1 VQVDNDM
8 SFNVLSSCS
17 FDESDSSARNPV
29 EFTELLSLSRSRVF
43 GHLLALVQNLADAE
57 DLYQQTALLLWE
69 KLDQFQRGTDFGAW
83 AVTVAHYQA
92 LNFLRRQSR
101 RRMLFSDVALA
112 RLAAVQLD
120 IKTSEL
126 SARSEALSSC
136 LESLP
141 ARSKQMLRL
150 RYQGDQ
156 SLQQI
161 AEQERRSVGA
171 VYTAISRIRKA
182 LMSCIESRVAQEKS

>member
-1 VQVDNDM
+1 MKLDV
-8 SFNVLSSCS
+8 FNTC
-17 FDESDSSARNPV
+17 DRNESDGNEPNPI
-29 EFTELLSLSRSRVF
+29 EFTELLGSSRGRVF

-69 KLDQFQRGTDFGAW
+69 KFDQFQRGTDFGAW

-101 RRMLFSDVALA
+101 RKTLFSDAALA

-120 IKTSEL
+120 LKTSDF

-136 LESLP
+136 LEALP
-141 ARSKQMLRL
+141 DRSKQMLRL

-161 AEQERRSVGA
+161 AEQERRSVGSI
-171 VYTAISRIRKA
+171 YTAISRIRKA